1 MAPFLLAASATCS
14 AAGAL
19 GSCRTQRFRGQSLR
33 PCDPGQTRR
42 SGPCHALKKEIIL
55 NSGLKQLVEV
65 RPSEIAGAGLGLFA
79 LEDMKAGTHVTDYRG
94 EAHPPEGPP
103 PGGMITMDML
113 AEHCLDRARQ
123 YSLELGDGRTLVGS
137 TDSSDPSRAGQV
149 VNDAGCIT
157 AVGALE
163 NGALDALEGYIS
175 AIASG

>member
-1 MAPFLLAASATCS
+1 MPPFLLAAPATCS

-19 GSCRTQRFRGQSLR
+19 PCREQRVRGHQFR
-33 PCDPGQTRR
+33 PCEPGQRRR
-42 SGPCHALKKEIIL
+42 SGPCHALKNEIIR
-55 NSGLKQLVEV
+55 NAGVKQIVEV
-65 RPSEIAGAGLGLFA
+65 RTSEIAGAGLGLFA
-79 LEDMKAGTHVTDYRG
+79 LEDMKAGTHMTDYRG

-149 VNDAGCIT
+149 VNDAGCIM

-163 NGALDALEGYIS
+163 NGALDALEGYIN